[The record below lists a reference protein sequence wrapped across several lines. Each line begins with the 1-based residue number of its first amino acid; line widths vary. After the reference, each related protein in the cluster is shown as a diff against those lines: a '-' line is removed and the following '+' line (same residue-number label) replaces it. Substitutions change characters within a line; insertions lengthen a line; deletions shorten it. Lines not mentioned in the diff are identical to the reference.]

1 MEDGVLNRFTCKW
14 TALLLSVL
22 LIGCAGTKPVAKNE
36 MTAAE
41 TVTSAPRSD
50 SASDSTH
57 TLTPEPT
64 ATTPEPTATPVP
76 TPELT
81 PTEIPMTPP
90 IIQLKDGETITVD
103 AAFTFIDPG
112 YSASDYLGQDLTDR
126 VIVSGEV
133 ISYLVGEYELT
144 YTVEDDYDQT
154 ATITRKVNVQ
164 PVAMPEIVIPP
175 EKTVYLTFD
184 DGPAANT
191 SVLLDVLAKYNAKA
205 TFFLVG
211 NRIKDALV
219 QRMVEEGHSVG
230 VHTYTHEYHRIYAS
244 EKAFFEDFQ
253 KTQEVIYEKTGVSP
267 RIFRFPGGSANTVS
281 CFNGGIMTR
290 LTGIMEDMG
299 YRYFDWNVS
308 AGDAQEK
315 KYTPMEYYSFVMYGL
330 LAHPDYA
337 VVLQHDTNYQSLLAV
352 ELVLKWG
359 MENGYTFR
367 ALDLTSPVVH
377 SKVNN

>member
-41 TVTSAPRSD
+41 TVTPAPRSD

-57 TLTPEPT
+57 AL
-64 ATTPEPTATPVP
+64 TPEPTATPVP
-76 TPELT
+76 TPEPT

-90 IIQLKDGETITVD
+90 IIQLKDGEAVTVD

-133 ISYLVGEYELT
+133 VSYLVGEYELT
-144 YTVEDDYDQT
+144 YTVEDDYGQT

-211 NRIKDALV
+211 NRIKDDLV

-253 KTQEVIYEKTGVSP
+253 KTQEVIYDKTGVSP

-359 MENGYTFR
+359 TENGYTFR